1 MNLIFT
7 SAQRFF
13 VQTIDDTMMRKFA
26 LLALL
31 SSVML
36 LSCKKAVQETPAI
49 PIRIATSV
57 TRVTDTAFETDDAVG
72 LFVVNTP
79 AALKQ
84 SGNHADN
91 VKFSFNGENW
101 ETAKQ
106 LYWLDDKTSA
116 DFYTYYP
123 YNSSASIGSH
133 GFSVQKDQS
142 TEAGYK
148 ASEFLCGS
156 NKDIAPTPDPV
167 HVSTKHVMSCIKIE
181 LKAGTGWTDSDINAA
196 TVRLTGLQTA
206 ARINLADCSVTADGS
221 VADISPLSLEGGV
234 YKALVVPQ
242 SVNDSE
248 LIKVKVGN
256 NDYALKTSVT
266 LSSGK
271 QHKCTLV
278 VNRTSEGINIGID
291 PWEDGD
297 DFGGTVE

>member
-1 MNLIFT
+1 MKNL
-7 SAQRFF
+7 
-13 VQTIDDTMMRKFA
+13 A

-31 SSVML
+31 VPVTL

-57 TRVTDTAFETDDAVG
+57 TKVTDTAFEAGDAVG
-72 LFVVNTP
+72 LFVVNNP
-79 AALKQ
+79 SSLKQ

-91 VKFSFNGENW
+91 VKFTFDGEKW

-106 LYWLDDKTSA
+106 LYWLDDKTAA

-123 YNSSASIGSH
+123 YSSSASVSSY
-133 GFSVQKDQS
+133 GFSVRQDQS

-148 ASEFLCGS
+148 ASEFLCGG
-156 NKDIAPTPDPV
+156 NRAVAPTPDPV
-167 HVSTKHVMSCIKIE
+167 LISTKHIMSCIRIE
-181 LKAGTGWTDSDINAA
+181 LKAGTGWTDSDINSAVVSLA
-196 TVRLTGLQTA
+196 GLQTA
-206 ARINLADCSVTADGS
+206 ARINLSDGSVTADGG
-221 VADISPLSLEGGV
+221 VADISPLPLGGGV

-248 LIKVKVGN
+248 LVKVKVGS
-256 NDYALKTSVT
+256 NDYALRTSVT
-266 LSSGK
+266 LVSGK

-278 VNRTSEGINIGID
+278 VNRTGEGINIGID

-297 DFGGTVE
+297 EFSGTVE

>member
-1 MNLIFT
+1 MKKI
-7 SAQRFF
+7 
-13 VQTIDDTMMRKFA
+13 A

-31 SSVML
+31 ASVAL
-36 LSCKKAVQETPAI
+36 LPSCEKAVRETPAI

-57 TRVTDTAFETDDAVG
+57 TKVTDTAFEKGDAVG

-91 VKFSFNGENW
+91 VKFTFNGDSW
-101 ETAKQ
+101 DTAKQ
-106 LYWLDDKTSA
+106 LYWLDDKTAA

-123 YNSSASIGSH
+123 YNSSASVSSH
-133 GFSVQKDQS
+133 SFSVQKDQS

-156 NKDIAPTPDPV
+156 NKSISPTPDPV
-167 HVSTKHVMSCIKIE
+167 LVSTKHLMSCIRIE

-196 TVRLTGLQTA
+196 SVSLAGLQTA
-206 ARINLADCSVTADGS
+206 AKINLADCSVTADGS
-221 VADISPLSLEGGV
+221 VADISPLPLGGGV

-242 SVNDSE
+242 SVDGCE
-248 LIKVKVGN
+248 LIKVKVGG

-266 LSSGK
+266 LESGK

>member
-1 MNLIFT
+1 MK
-7 SAQRFF
+7 
-13 VQTIDDTMMRKFA
+13 KFA
-26 LLALL
+26 LPALL
-31 SSVML
+31 SCVAL
-36 LSCKKAVQETPAI
+36 LSCEKAVRETPAI

-57 TRVTDTAFETDDAVG
+57 TKVTDTAFEAGDAVG

-79 AALKQ
+79 ASLKQ

-91 VKFSFNGENW
+91 VKFSFNGDNW
-101 ETAKQ
+101 EAAKQ

-123 YNSSASIGSH
+123 YNSSASVASH
-133 GFSVQKDQS
+133 SFSVQKDQS

-156 NKDIAPTPDPV
+156 NKGIAPTPDPV
-167 HVSTKHVMSCIKIE
+167 LISTKHLMSCIRIE

-196 TVRLTGLQTA
+196 SVSLSGLQTA

-221 VADISPLSLEGGV
+221 VADISPLPLGGGV

-242 SVNDSE
+242 SVDGVE
-248 LIKVKVGN
+248 LIKVKVGG

-266 LSSGK
+266 LESGK